1 MNLSAYWM
9 ANMLS
14 DMIKAYI
21 PVICTYLLALA
32 FSIKIPGVIVMFLLF
47 PLAIVPTTYCF
58 SFLFKGDT
66 VAQIST
72 FFFHFLFGAI
82 GGFIVFLLRAIPS
95 VCGIGDY
102 LRWIFTLSP
111 VFSCVYSIIW
121 TTSGSL
127 IVLSRNTPNPI
138 TGEYFSCGTVQAG
151 LWDLDNLGGDTLM
164 LSLNAVLGLV
174 ILVLIELR
182 LC

>member
-1 MNLSAYWM
+1 MNLSAYWL
-9 ANMLS
+9 ANMIS
-14 DMIKAYI
+14 DIIKAYI

-58 SFLFKGDT
+58 SFIFKSDT

-82 GGFIVFLLRAIPS
+82 GGFIVFLLKAIPS
-95 VCGIGDY
+95 VCGVGDW

-111 VFSCVYSIIW
+111 VFSCVYSIVWSTSSALII
-121 TTSGSL
+121 TTRNNPAIIPGS
-127 IVLSRNTPNPI
+127 
-138 TGEYFSCGTVQAG
+138 
-151 LWDLDNLGGDTLM
+151 
-164 LSLNAVLGLV
+164 
-174 ILVLIELR
+174 
-182 LC
+182 

>member
-1 MNLSAYWM
+1 MNLSAYWL
-9 ANMLS
+9 ANMIS
-14 DMIKAYI
+14 DIIKAYI

-58 SFLFKGDT
+58 SFIFKSDT

-82 GGFIVFLLRAIPS
+82 GGFIVFLLKAIPS
-95 VCGIGDY
+95 VCGVGDW

-111 VFSCVYSIIW
+111 VFSCVYSIVWSTSSALII
-121 TTSGSL
+121 TTRNNPAVIPGS
-127 IVLSRNTPNPI
+127 
-138 TGEYFSCGTVQAG
+138 
-151 LWDLDNLGGDTLM
+151 
-164 LSLNAVLGLV
+164 
-174 ILVLIELR
+174 
-182 LC
+182 